1 MVAIMLFS
9 IRGGISIYDGVSR
22 REISNRFWSCGV
34 LAVAS
39 VAEAISLLS
48 VEDLSPV
55 AATGRT
61 LVIRLLDQQRS
72 NVIHDTSRG
81 FGRARRVGLLRPVSG
96 FPVSKGVVFRT
107 QGLRFC
113 TGMDSIQLTIKKE
126 WSENVRV
133 CSDSQDF
140 LDSR

>member
-1 MVAIMLFS
+1 MLFS
-9 IRGGISIYDGVSR
+9 IRGGISIYDGGSR

-48 VEDLSPV
+48 VEDHSPV

-81 FGRARRVGLLRPVSG
+81 FGRARRVGLLRLLRPVSG

-133 CSDSQDF
+133 CCNSQNF
-140 LDSR
+140 FDSR